1 MSQSTN
7 PKGVEETNNSMKFD
21 VDQGSITQ
29 VQKSTFETQLLVREF
44 PNNFQS
50 AKSTDTMATWA
61 KIMPPNLPPMQ
72 KDIHDS
78 LRACKAE
85 LEPSLESV
93 SIVQTLR
100 RNFGSAGPGFLLVHE
115 KILGGSERM
124 WLWKGKKY
132 LPVCL
137 SILHVICCIYGKC
150 KKQGFALYWL
160 FIQVDVPSGSASFL
174 PKMTGWSTVSRISAV
189 EHKSLWIQQ
198 SYSQSNTHIQ
208 KVDNATICTCTQKY
222 ENSILSSLS
231 NICFGLWDPLESH
244 SSDTQNPPH
253 GCRSGRSV
261 NGGMWMWVVK
271 WVRFRMVRC
280 GAW

>member
-1 MSQSTN
+1 
-7 PKGVEETNNSMKFD
+7 MKRSL
-21 VDQGSITQ
+21 VDQRGCDFVEKRSICLYVYQ
-29 VQKSTFETQLLVREF
+29 FCMLFVVYRG
-44 PNNFQS
+44 N
-50 AKSTDTMATWA
+50 AK
-61 KIMPPNLPPMQ
+61 N
-72 KDIHDS
+72 
-78 LRACKAE
+78 R
-85 LEPSLESV
+85 V
-93 SIVQTLR
+93 SHFIGCV
-100 RNFGSAGPGFLLVHE
+100 
-115 KILGGSERM
+115 
-124 WLWKGKKY
+124 
-132 LPVCL
+132 
-137 SILHVICCIYGKC
+137 
-150 KKQGFALYWL
+150 
-160 FIQVDVPSGSASFL
+160 FIQVDVSSGSASFL

-189 EHKSLWIQQ
+189 ENKSLWTQQ
-198 SYSQSNTHIQ
+198 SYSQPNTHLQ